1 MEKIQRPN
9 SQNGFTLI
17 ELILVVSIIAIIAAG
32 SIPFLASFNQ
42 RSQGDAVAREV
53 VSALRFAQQKAVA
66 SENDSQ
72 FGVYFDDPSNEFIIF
87 RGASYG
93 VNPAEDRVFSY
104 EDSVT
109 ISQGFAGDEVN
120 FEKVTGN
127 TSDAGTINIITST
140 GVSYPVTISSLGKIE
155 L

>member
-1 MEKIQRPN
+1 MKKIKQPN

-17 ELILVVSIIAIIAAG
+17 ELILVIAIIAIIAAG

-53 VSALRFAQQKAVA
+53 VSALRFAQQKAIA

-93 VNPAEDRVFSY
+93 LNPVEDRVFSY

-109 ISQGFAGDEVN
+109 ISQSFTGDEVN

-127 TSDAGTINIITST
+127 TADFGTINITTST
-140 GVSYPVTISSLGKIE
+140 GIAYPVTISSLGRIE